1 MTLNDLGCID
11 YFFFY
16 YNGRP
21 AAVTIH
27 KDGGGGG
34 GGGHIARL
42 GLGLVLALVKVTCR

>member
-11 YFFFY
+11 YLFFY

-27 KDGGGGG
+27 KDGGGG
-34 GGGHIARL
+34 HIARL
-42 GLGLVLALVKVTCR
+42 SLGLGFGLVLVKVTCR

>member
-11 YFFFY
+11 YFFFFY

-42 GLGLVLALVKVTCR
+42 GLVLALVKVTCR